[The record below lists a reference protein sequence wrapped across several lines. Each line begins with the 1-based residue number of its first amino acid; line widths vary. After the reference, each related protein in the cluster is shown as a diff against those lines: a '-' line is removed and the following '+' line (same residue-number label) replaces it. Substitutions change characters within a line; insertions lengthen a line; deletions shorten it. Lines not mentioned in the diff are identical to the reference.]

1 MTTKTLLSIALALAL
16 SSTAAAARI
25 ESDLAFERDAAD
37 LVPTTLV
44 SAKAALAPGMS
55 MESQPVRF
63 SWVLPADQKIEA
75 QQPFVRDSKE
85 YWTRVPGAELAQGTT
100 IRTTAKGA
108 LIRLSPV
115 SGEGK
120 SVQPISADDIV
131 IRAGGKSIQ
140 GRAAMANAADD
151 AELKM
156 AGTDFPD
163 GTLAFQLRD
172 DIAAGAITLAMPKA
186 AADYLVHVYEP
197 NSAEILTLTMDRIVA
212 SHGQRYKVFA
222 SYNGAE
228 ALDAIDGV
236 VSAPNGASV
245 DLEFKRA
252 ADGRYVAE
260 VAHDSLAGAGPGLW
274 EVHAFASAKGASVQR
289 DAKSAFAS
297 SIPRA
302 QLGQGAR
309 TVRNDDGSLSL
320 SFKLKVAAESRFEV
334 RGTLY
339 GMDGGKLRPAAQAST
354 AAMLKP
360 GNASLELVFDAA
372 TMAKAG
378 VRGPYQLRDLTLVDQ
393 ADLSTVELRR
403 AGLRIAPDR

>member
-1 MTTKTLLSIALALAL
+1 MKTKSMLSIALALAL
-16 SSTAAAARI
+16 SGTAAAKRF
-25 ESDLAFERDAAD
+25 ETDVAFERVADD

-44 SAKAALAPGMS
+44 SGKAALAPGMQL
-55 MESQPVRF
+55 ESQPVRF
-63 SWVLPADQKIEA
+63 SWVLPTDQKIEA
-75 QQPFVRDSKE
+75 QQPFVRESKE
-85 YWTRVPGAELAQGTT
+85 YWTRVPSAELARGTT
-100 IRTTAKGA
+100 LHTTAKGA

-115 SGEGK
+115 STDAK
-120 SVQPISADDIV
+120 AVQAISADDV
-131 IRAGGKSIQ
+131 VLTANGKAIQ
-140 GRAAMANAADD
+140 GRAAMANAAND

-172 DIAAGAITLAMPKA
+172 DLGAGAITLAMPKA
-186 AADYLVHVYEP
+186 AGDYLVHVYEP
-197 NSAEILTLTMDRIVA
+197 NSREVLKLTMDRIVA
-212 SHGQRYKVFA
+212 SHGQTYKVFA
-222 SYNGAE
+222 NYNGTE
-228 ALDAIDGV
+228 SLDSIDGL
-236 VSAPNGASV
+236 VSAPNGAAF
-245 DLEFKRA
+245 DLSFKRA

-260 VAHDSLAGAGPGLW
+260 VAHDALAGAGPGLW

-289 DAKSAFAS
+289 DAKTAFSS

-302 QLGQGAR
+302 QLGAGAKA
-309 TVRNDDGSLSL
+309 VQNDDGSLSM

-354 AAMLKP
+354 AAMLSS
-360 GNASLELVFDAA
+360 GSGTLELVFDAD

-393 ADLSTVELRR
+393 ADLSTIELRR
-403 AGLRIAPDR
+403 AGLRVAPDR